1 MSTAHDEKMTD
12 YSERFEWTD
21 LVRFQ
26 AGITSRRQSVRKGVS
41 GDAVGRR
48 VRAQRWQRMH
58 RGVYGT
64 FTGKPTREAVLWA
77 AVLRAGKGAM
87 LSHET
92 AAEIQELT
100 NKTSTRIHITVPAES
115 NPARSRNIRGVV
127 IHRSRHVHPDPQP
140 PWQLPRTTIEDT
152 VLDLVAASETFDE
165 AYSWIAQATGKGHTT
180 PASLRTALTS
190 RKRMRWRA
198 WLVGALDDAA
208 EGVNSALE
216 RHYVYGVERA
226 HGLPAAKRQSKQRVG
241 GRTYYLDNDYQAY
254 RLCVELDGQ
263 ASHPAEERWHDARRD
278 NVNLAAS
285 DIPTLR
291 YGWLDCTA
299 HRCETARQVATVLGR
314 RGWSQGTLKPC
325 GPACPVHRA

>member
-1 MSTAHDEKMTD
+1 
-12 YSERFEWTD
+12 
-21 LVRFQ
+21 
-26 AGITSRRQSVRKGVS
+26 
-41 GDAVGRR
+41 
-48 VRAQRWQRMH
+48 MH

-77 AVLRAGKGAM
+77 AVLRAGKGAV

-100 NKTSTRIHITVPAES
+100 NKTCTRIHITVPADS
-115 NPARSRNIRGVV
+115 NPARNRKIPGVV

-152 VLDLVAASETFDE
+152 VLDLVTTSKTFDD
-165 AYSWIAQATGKGHTT
+165 AYSWITKATGKGHTT
-180 PASLRTALTS
+180 PAALRRAMAS
-190 RKRMRWRA
+190 RKRMRWRH
-198 WLVGALDDAA
+198 WLAGALDDAT

-226 HGLPAAKRQSKQRVG
+226 HGLPAAKRQSKQRPG
-241 GRTYYLDNDYQAY
+241 GKTYYLDNDYPPY

-263 ASHPAEERWHDARRD
+263 ASHPAEDRWHDTRRD
-278 NVNLAAS
+278 NANLAAS

-291 YGWLDCTA
+291 YGWLDCTV
-299 HRCETARQVATVLGR
+299 HRCETTQQVATVLGH
-314 RGWSQGTLKPC
+314 RGWSQETLKPC
-325 GPACPVHRA
+325 GPACTVRRA